1 MPQKTIND
9 FLIQKNLMERFD
21 RSGQTNKVLKSN
33 NMACG

>member
-21 RSGQTNKVLKSN
+21 RSVQTNKVLKLN